1 MWVWNAT
8 VWSQNFMWK
17 NPHTFHLGVTEVA
30 GPVSGEMA
38 GTFTHQSKQKIYKQ
52 RNPPCHASFTNTNEG
67 LSFQL

>member
-17 NPHTFHLGVTEVA
+17 SPHTFHLAVTEVA
-30 GPVSGEMA
+30 GPVSGERT
-38 GTFTHQSKQKIYKQ
+38 GTFTHQSKQKIQKLLAMHHLQ
-52 RNPPCHASFTNTNEG
+52 IQNED